1 MPSGP
6 NTDALQ
12 VIKALQDDSGKA
24 SFLLDEKA
32 PDAAQGGE
40 PDTAFSMLKK
50 LESTVGQNLSVV
62 AVELQ
67 EIHRNSS
74 EALTKIQTLET
85 KLNSLSQKVL
95 CAEVPSSVLQ
105 SSDTA
110 DQIQH
115 IDFKLNTIKQKLI
128 SPEELQGLQQSIES
142 DLAALNS
149 DQTYAVT
156 SQITK
161 HIDAAFLAFRES
173 LLDGISGM
181 TKPLISSTPIL
192 RDRDYDSR
200 EGSSGSSRP
209 RAHDAAVFCHM
220 CNDYGKVF

>member
-12 VIKALQDDSGKA
+12 VIKALQDDSGNA

-32 PDAAQGGE
+32 PDVAQGGE

-85 KLNSLSQKVL
+85 KLDSLSQKVL

-115 IDFKLNTIKQKLI
+115 LDSKLNTI
-128 SPEELQGLQQSIES
+128 GL
-142 DLAALNS
+142 
-149 DQTYAVT
+149 
-156 SQITK
+156 
-161 HIDAAFLAFRES
+161 
-173 LLDGISGM
+173 
-181 TKPLISSTPIL
+181 
-192 RDRDYDSR
+192 
-200 EGSSGSSRP
+200 
-209 RAHDAAVFCHM
+209 
-220 CNDYGKVF
+220 